1 MTVQQSLSA
10 TFGSALRTDGRAAYQ
25 VHWPVMSL
33 QSWNP
38 IWTSNIKSTK
48 HPFVSRFCAAAGL
61 LDLISVN
68 VVMLDPRH
76 VLVEENEHE
85 RG

>member
-10 TFGSALRTDGRAAYQ
+10 TFGSALHTDGRASSQA
-25 VHWPVMSL
+25 HWSVMSL
-33 QSWNP
+33 QAQNP

-61 LDLISVN
+61 LDRISVN

-76 VLVEENEHE
+76 VLAEENEHE